1 MSYHNID
8 LEKSVIAS
16 LLSIESSLDHV
27 IELIDTEDFAADRH
41 KTLYR
46 GIKILSAEGLPYDNV
61 MLHDWVEANN
71 LVTATGGDAYLA
83 EILSESPATL
93 FNLVAYANRIKE
105 LSNMRAIDRVLVQ
118 AREQLKDA
126 ELRLDDKVNT
136 TVEQLMA
143 VVDTKKLSAGAR
155 TVGSMMDQFFDDL
168 QAASKGDV
176 LPFKPTGFEEIDF
189 KAPIQNGDLVVVGG
203 RPSMGKTTFAQ
214 TMVQNMVEHDF
225 YTDKD
230 GNYKRRA
237 GVFFS
242 IEMTDAS
249 VVQRFMSSKSSVQL
263 HKIRSGSDIETDDWQ
278 NLTRTVGDYRHEYP
292 MFIESQPAMTIH
304 QMRTTLN
311 MIRNKHGEIG
321 VIMIDYIQIMGGA
334 KGNDASQKANAIG
347 EIAKELKRFGKEFN
361 CPVIAL
367 SQLNRSLE
375 SRPDKRPIMSDLKE
389 SGAIEENADVIMFLY
404 RDEVYNEGT
413 EAKGI
418 AEVGIAK
425 NRQGQVGKV
434 LLSFEG
440 EYSRFSN
447 LMPAYDDFNTIP
459 SYGSEQS

>member
-1 MSYHNID
+1 MSYHNIG

-16 LLSIESSLDHV
+16 LLSIENSLDHV
-27 IELIDTEDFAADRH
+27 VEVIDAEDFAADRH
-41 KTLYR
+41 KTIFR
-46 GIKILSAEGLPYDNV
+46 GIKILQAEGLPYDNV
-61 MLHDWVEANN
+61 MLHDWLEANN
-71 LVTATGGDAYLA
+71 LMKATGGDGYLA
-83 EILSESPATL
+83 EVLSESPSTL

-143 VVDTKKLSAGAR
+143 VVDTKKISAGAR
-155 TVGSMMDQFFDDL
+155 TVGAMMDQFFDDL

-189 KAPIQNGDLVVVGG
+189 KTPIQNGDLVIVGG
-203 RPSMGKTTFAQ
+203 RPSMGKTTLAQ

-249 VVQRFMSSKSSVQL
+249 VVQRFMSSKSNVQL
-263 HKIRSGSDIETDDWQ
+263 HKIRSGSDIEAQDWQ
-278 NLTRTVGDYRHEYP
+278 SLNNTVRDYSKEYP

-311 MIRNKHGEIG
+311 MIRNRHGEIG

-361 CPVIAL
+361 CPIIGL

-404 RDEVYNEGT
+404 RDEVYNEGS

-418 AEVGIAK
+418 AEIGIAK

-447 LMPAYDDFNTIP
+447 LMT
-459 SYGSEQS
+459 SYK